1 MEKTVIT
8 PSGTS
13 LWGYLRDMR
22 RYHRI
27 LYAFTY
33 RSIRGKYAQTLMG
46 FLWVI
51 INPLIS
57 LIILGFVFGKVA
69 KLDTQGVDPFLYTMI
84 GLVGWTYFANV
95 VSAAGGNM
103 IGASN
108 MIKKIFFPR
117 IFIPLS
123 VVATAL
129 IELVVLIGLM
139 LILLLLNQYWPS
151 KNIVFYPLVLLLIVL
166 LTAGVSFFLGAAVV
180 RYRDFQ
186 QVVPFLTRIG
196 LYATPVAYGLHV
208 VDVKYRFL
216 FNLNPMT
223 GLMEGSR
230 WCFFGGIFPGEALSI
245 SLIWTVVFWVMGL
258 LYFNRV
264 EKTMADLI

>member
-13 LWGYLRDMR
+13 LRDYLRDIR

-33 RSIRGKYAQTLMG
+33 RSIRGKYAQTILG
-46 FLWVI
+46 FIWVI
-51 INPLIS
+51 INPLVS
-57 LIILGFVFGKVA
+57 LLILGFVFGKVA
-69 KLDTQGVDPFLYTMI
+69 KLDTLGIDPFLYTMV
-84 GLVGWTYFANV
+84 GLIGWTYFANV
-95 VSAAGGNM
+95 VAAAGVNM
-103 IGASN
+103 VGSSN

-123 VVATAL
+123 VVVTAFV
-129 IELVVLIGLM
+129 ELVVLIVLT
-139 LILLLLNQYWPS
+139 LILLLITQYTPS
-151 KNIVFYPLVLLLIVL
+151 GNIIFYPLVLLLIVL
-166 LTAGVSFFLGAAVV
+166 LTAGISFFLGAAVI

-208 VDVKYRFL
+208 VDSGYRIF

-230 WCFFGGIFPGEALSI
+230 WCFFGGDFPGEALLI
-245 SLIWTVVFWVMGL
+245 SVAWTLLIWVVGL
-258 LYFNRV
+258 IYFSRV